1 MSTPTE
7 QIKAQRGAFDYAL
20 ANAELPWG
28 RHLIGPAQLES
39 LFDAERKSKRIE
51 ELEEKLRKTRKVAKR
66 LAYALSF
73 EAMAQPDFT
82 AHRAKVLAEWS
93 EVKEL

>member
-1 MSTPTE
+1 MSLPTE
-7 QIKAQRGAFDYAL
+7 QITAQRGAFDYAL
-20 ANAELPWG
+20 SKPELRWG

-39 LFDAERKSKRIE
+39 LFEAERKSKRVK

-73 EAMAQPDFT
+73 KAMAQGDFER
-82 AHRAKVLAEWS
+82 HRKAVLAEYN
-93 EVKEL
+93 ETKEL